1 MHRFLYRGENL
12 KKTSNHQPSLSGTL
26 FCSTFKA
33 RDPGNKDGNHRDL
46 AQRELRN
53 QTLDVF
59 VWGIWV
65 SFNFARAR
73 KFLQL
78 HACQML
84 VLAKINTLLACS
96 QILAKTILYPEM
108 TRKVF

>member
-12 KKTSNHQPSLSGTL
+12 KKKLVTTQPSLSGTL

-33 RDPGNKDGNHRDL
+33 RDSGNKDGNHRDL

-65 SFNFARAR
+65 SSNFARAR

-78 HACQML
+78 L
-84 VLAKINTLLACS
+84 VKCWCS
-96 QILAKTILYPEM
+96 QK
-108 TRKVF
+108 

>member
-1 MHRFLYRGENL
+1 MHRFSYRGDRKTW
-12 KKTSNHQPSLSGTL
+12 KKTSNHQPSPSGTL

-59 VWGIWV
+59 VRNDKKSILNRWFQKMIEKV
-65 SFNFARAR
+65 KKNTI
-73 KFLQL
+73 K
-78 HACQML
+78 
-84 VLAKINTLLACS
+84 KIDSSVIFTQINDKMWTTLKS
-96 QILAKTILYPEM
+96 T
-108 TRKVF
+108 